1 VVGVGVEVVLNNNLG
16 DNEMSKT
23 LEISDETYELIKN
36 QLNADELVDISTLDD
51 LVGQKLYIRTVT
63 YHMTGKVV
71 KRMGAFIQLED
82 AAWIADSG
90 RFMNAIKEGTLDEVE
105 PVGIMWVNLSSV
117 VDFFPWRHK
126 LPQEQK

>member
-1 VVGVGVEVVLNNNLG
+1 
-16 DNEMSKT
+16 MSKT

-117 VDFFPWRHK
+117 VDFFPWVHA
-126 LPQEQK
+126 LPKEQK